1 MAVYI
6 TATAISALLAYISSN
21 INKSRQLKDSAK
33 KLLPAFFAILSV
45 LPLMFVMAFRH
56 NVGTDFLS
64 YALIF
69 RYNSTGVE
77 VGYSFINNTLRQF
90 TDDYHAVF
98 IVSAIIICG
107 CYFYVIYKES
117 INPTY
122 SVLLFVLCKDYFIA
136 MNGMRQY
143 ISTAIVILAIPFVKR
158 KEWIK
163 AAIIFIIA
171 FLFHRSV
178 IIFLLMF
185 VLYLINIK
193 PAIGAAIVVGT
204 YVLSTTVLRFIFP
217 IMQRFGFYT
226 GYFSTH
232 SDYRNASG
240 DFNWMYTLIFIC
252 FFIMLAYEYNNVK
265 QSKELKLMYSAV
277 LTSLIVMSL
286 SSVMPINVHR
296 LTWHMNSLLVLYSPL
311 ATKSIHDKRIGKA
324 LEVAIP
330 VAFALV
336 TIPQIIN
343 GNQGVLPYRSI
354 WSQ

>member
-1 MAVYI
+1 MVVYI
-6 TATAISALLAYISSN
+6 TATAMSILFAYISSN
-21 INKSRQLKDSAK
+21 IKKSRRLKDSAK
-33 KLLPAFFAILSV
+33 IITFNFFAILSA

-64 YALIF
+64 YARTF
-69 RYNSTGVE
+69 RYGSTVVE
-77 VGYSFINNTLRQF
+77 AGYSFINNTLRQF
-90 TDDYHAVF
+90 TDDYHSIF

-107 CYFYVIYKES
+107 CYFYAIYKES
-117 INPTY
+117 INPAY

-136 MNGMRQY
+136 MNVMRQY
-143 ISTAIVILAIPFVKR
+143 ISTAIVILAIPFIKK

-163 AAIIFIIA
+163 AAIIFFMA
-171 FLFHRSV
+171 FLFHHSV
-178 IIFLLMF
+178 IIFLPMF
-185 VLYLINIK
+185 VLYFINIK
-193 PAIGAAIVVGT
+193 PVIGVAMVTGT
-204 YVLSTTVLRFIFP
+204 LVLSNAVLRFIFP

-240 DFNWMYTLIFIC
+240 DFNWMYTLIFVS

-286 SSVMPINVHR
+286 SSVMPVNVHR
-296 LTWHMNSLLVLYSPL
+296 LTWHMNSLLVLYTPL
-311 ATKSIHDKRIGKA
+311 AVKSIHDKRIGKA
-324 LEVAIP
+324 LEVAIA

-336 TIPQIIN
+336 TIPQILN
-343 GNQGVLPYRSI
+343 GNQEVLPYRSI
-354 WSQ
+354 WSA